1 MDDGVG
7 GELEPQSLTD
17 VEIHRAV
24 AATVRDVLL
33 PALRD
38 DAGWAR
44 AAAIQLVGLTQYAAR
59 RGVDRTVACVAELAD
74 VMSALAG
81 NELVDAAWDGDRS
94 QRAVMRAA
102 GAVLASAV
110 GRDDESARAAVGALR
125 PVLVRQLDDELA
137 ETAPLVDAFRG
148 RLDG

>member
-24 AATVRDVLL
+24 SATVRDVLL

-59 RGVDRTVACVAELAD
+59 RGADRTLACVAELAD
-74 VMSALAG
+74 VMAALAG
-81 NELVDAAWDGDRS
+81 NELVDAACSLICG
-94 QRAVMRAA
+94 
-102 GAVLASAV
+102 
-110 GRDDESARAAVGALR
+110 E
-125 PVLVRQLDDELA
+125 
-137 ETAPLVDAFRG
+137 
-148 RLDG
+148 